1 MAVKALR
8 RAVDWIIVS
17 AVSLIVLLRFWKAV
31 RIHFRKHGVLPD
43 VVLPRLYNDR
53 VFWRKIFDHDPDY
66 VVFNDKV
73 LVRDW
78 VHARAP
84 EVPMVPMLWHS
95 PDPYAVPDELLNDKV
110 VFKANN
116 GSGRIVFFG
125 DGYTTREQLEERT
138 GHWVTLKYGKKLGE
152 WGYLD
157 IPPQV
162 LAEEKMTFADGQIPD
177 NINIHCSKG
186 EIMFIGVYRQ
196 MAEGARQLGFFD
208 GDFKRQDLWLRM
220 GPAMLDT
227 DWSPSAAV
235 KEAMAKAQLFSAEYD
250 YLRCDFMANET
261 EYWFNEITT
270 YPGSGHAR
278 YSDFAKVD
286 RLTARWDLRDSWFM
300 RTPQTGWRAVYQA
313 AFRRILDA
321 RQ

>member
-1 MAVKALR
+1 
-8 RAVDWIIVS
+8 
-17 AVSLIVLLRFWKAV
+17 
-31 RIHFRKHGVLPD
+31 
-43 VVLPRLYNDR
+43 
-53 VFWRKIFDHDPDY
+53 
-66 VVFNDKV
+66 
-73 LVRDW
+73 
-78 VHARAP
+78 
-84 EVPMVPMLWHS
+84 
-95 PDPYAVPDELLNDKV
+95 
-110 VFKANN
+110 
-116 GSGRIVFFG
+116 G

-138 GHWVTLKYGKKLGE
+138 VHWVTLKYGKKLGE

-162 LAEEKMTFADGQIPD
+162 LAEEKMTFVNGQIPD

-208 GDFKRQDLWLRM
+208 GDFERQDLWLRM
-220 GPAMLDT
+220 GPALLDT